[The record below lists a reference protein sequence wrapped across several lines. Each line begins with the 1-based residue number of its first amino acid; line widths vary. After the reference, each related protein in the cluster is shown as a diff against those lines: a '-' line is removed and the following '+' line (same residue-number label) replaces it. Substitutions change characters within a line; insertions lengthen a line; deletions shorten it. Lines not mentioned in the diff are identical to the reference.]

1 MNENKLKVTVYG
13 QGARGLNK
21 YGFGLDLH
29 SSINVEVIVEI
40 NFIIMIYVCKCI
52 FVVLMYNCE

>member
-21 YGFGLDLH
+21 YGFSLDLH
-29 SSINVEVIVEI
+29 SSINVEVIVQI
-40 NFIIMIYVCKCI
+40 NFLIIISVCKYI
-52 FVVLMYNCE
+52 FVVLMYKCE